1 MQRLRPALCAL
12 VLLLSACSTA
22 PPVASTAPTSAPAT
36 SPPGASM
43 PATTGAPTT
52 GAPTTGAAGSVPAD
66 HRALV
71 DRFVTAI
78 NAGDAGQVAETFT
91 QDARFDSV
99 GRIYDGRAQIMDRF
113 LIPEVIEAG
122 GAYTLRGVSAGA
134 GGRVIAEYDFAT
146 GHGGSEHFTY
156 DCAVEGA
163 RFADCVG
170 RYVG

>member
-1 MQRLRPALCAL
+1 MQRLRLALCAL
-12 VLLLSACSTA
+12 VLSACSTAPPVTA

-36 SPPGASM
+36 SAPGAST
-43 PATTGAPTT
+43 PATPGSATTG
-52 GAPTTGAAGSVPAD
+52 AGSVPAD

-71 DRFVTAI
+71 DRFVAAI

-113 LIPEVIEAG
+113 LVPEVIEAG

>member
-1 MQRLRPALCAL
+1 
-12 VLLLSACSTA
+12 
-22 PPVASTAPTSAPAT
+22 
-36 SPPGASM
+36 M
-43 PATTGAPTT
+43 PAE
-52 GAPTTGAAGSVPAD
+52 

-71 DRFVTAI
+71 DRFVAAI
-78 NAGDAGQVAETFT
+78 NTGDARQVAEIFT

-113 LIPEVIEAG
+113 LVPEVIEAG
-122 GAYTLRGVSAGA
+122 GTYTLRGVSAGA
-134 GGRVIAEYDFAT
+134 SGRVIAEYDFAT